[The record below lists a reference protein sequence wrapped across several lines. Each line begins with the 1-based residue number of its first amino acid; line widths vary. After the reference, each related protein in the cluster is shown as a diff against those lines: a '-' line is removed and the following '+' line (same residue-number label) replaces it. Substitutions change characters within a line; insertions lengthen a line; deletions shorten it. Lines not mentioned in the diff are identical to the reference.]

1 MLVLILKIVKA
12 QFIVIVSY
20 FVIVIAQLES
30 HTQRFRGAQD
40 IFNHYITISYLVT
53 ESFTWSLIVIFVQQ
67 NSYK

>member
-12 QFIVIVSY
+12 QVIVIVSY

-30 HTQRFRGAQD
+30 HTQRFGGAQD

>member
-12 QFIVIVSY
+12 QVIVIVSY

-30 HTQRFRGAQD
+30 HTQRFGGAQD

-53 ESFTWSLIVIFVQQ
+53 ESFT
-67 NSYK
+67 